1 MYSEYS
7 EEHLL
12 TDHMGEEASVN
23 PECLPNLSVCQY
35 LLCINLNHL
44 HKDANLDYILCIN
57 LCCLYND
64 IITQMYAHNG
74 NKT

>member
-7 EEHLL
+7 EERLL
-12 TDHMGEEASVN
+12 TNHMGEEASVN
-23 PECLPNLSVCQY
+23 PECLPNLNVCQY

-57 LCCLYND
+57 
-64 IITQMYAHNG
+64 
-74 NKT
+74 